1 MMKHKRT
8 VEISAGR
15 ADPRKLLQYEARNS
29 SGYVERKAKGEW
41 KWELLLSKKQKLGF
55 EIQE

>member
-1 MMKHKRT
+1 MMKHKR

-15 ADPRKLLQYEARNS
+15 AVPRKLLQYEARNS

-41 KWELLLSKKQKLGF
+41 KWELLLSKKQKL
-55 EIQE
+55 